1 MRHFSR
7 YHRTCAVMLA
17 SLGATVLA
25 LVLAG
30 APAMADAKIRMAD
43 AFLVDSTGQW
53 FCTGSKVDSKVD
65 CDPDGPGP
73 APQATSQGFAEEL
86 LKPGVLNKGRLYL
99 RAAKARND
107 CHEGTDCA
115 TTVGVPTYM
124 NNCQSAASN
133 TPFCALLSLKRKNV
147 NLGIVISAK
156 RDDPDDPSDASG
168 SKTTPHRRPSA
179 LAWQACEIRQADQAH
194 LYDFVFIDYTFQMGY
209 GATREAVQMIQKGL
223 IIKGG
228 KSVKCR
234 SEDGKDLGRWPH
246 VMTNDTTWNYKTK
259 DYSLKTGAWAH
270 AKRLGVIGE
279 DHKAAT
285 RKSVGDG
292 FTANDRQFIKRVHQ
306 ANSQPVLR
314 LEVTPDTSELA
325 GLARPLQC
333 SLLNTWA
340 GKQHKLDYTLLFPL
354 FVHGV
359 DSRQK
364 DGPHTAPYNSLLQTT
379 FKPQLSLIAHPN
391 KPSGCAATTGP
402 PELLV
407 APGPPPVASTPPVG
421 SQPPPPPVVAMPNV
435 LAHEP
440 TNLTCHSA
448 RLNGWVNPHGS
459 PTRFHFEYWKRG
471 DPGGVQPSGDGDAGA
486 GTARVEIARVIDG
499 LVRNTG
505 YTGRLVASNAGGRAV
520 SDIFSFTTP
529 GC

>member
-1 MRHFSR
+1 MRPFSR

-30 APAMADAKIRMAD
+30 PPAMAEAKISMAD

-73 APQATSQGFAEEL
+73 APQATSRGFAEEL

-156 RDDPDDPSDASG
+156 RDDPDASG
-168 SKTTPHRRPSA
+168 SKTTPHRTPSA

-194 LYDFVFIDYTFQMGY
+194 LYDFVFIDYTFQMKY
-209 GATREAVQMIQKGL
+209 PATREAVHMIKNGL
-223 IIKGG
+223 IINKHG
-228 KSVKCR
+228 KRVNCR
-234 SEDGKDLGRWPH
+234 SDDGKHALGPWPH
-246 VMTNDTTWNYKTK
+246 VMTNDTTWNYKTN

-270 AKRLGVIGE
+270 AKRLGVIG
-279 DHKAAT
+279 DDDKVPT
-285 RKSVGDG
+285 PNSG
-292 FTANDRQFIKRVHQ
+292 FTANDRRFIARVHQ
-306 ANSQPVLR
+306 ADSQPVLR
-314 LEVTPDTSELA
+314 LEVTPDTSEFA
-325 GLARPLQC
+325 GLGQPLQC
-333 SLLNTWA
+333 SLLKTWA
-340 GKQHKLDYTLLFPL
+340 GAQRKSDLDYTLLFPL

-359 DSRQK
+359 ESEK
-364 DGPHTAPYNSLLQTT
+364 AVPYNSSFEGTLM
-379 FKPQLSLIAHPN
+379 PQLSLIAHPN
-391 KPSGCAATTGP
+391 NPSAADCPSHAATAGS
-402 PELLV
+402 PEQPL
-407 APGPPPVASTPPVG
+407 APGTPPVASTPPVG
-421 SQPPPPPVVAMPNV
+421 SPPLPPPVVAMPNV

-471 DPGGVQPSGDGDAGA
+471 EPGAVQPSGDGDAGA
-486 GTARVEIARVIDG
+486 GTAHVEIARVIDG

-505 YTGRLVASNAGGRAV
+505 YTGRLVASNAAGRAV